1 MLWMNRLNHHCTWN
15 VFRKEICMYSRK
27 PLARTL
33 LSVCL
38 SVWIGFLSVLP
49 AFAYE
54 STTLYNGSKGDD
66 VRELQQALI
75 DLGYLKGTADG
86 IFGNKTEIAVRK
98 FQKANKLSVDG
109 LAGLTT
115 RELILKKAQ
124 SKKSASAATAA
135 PATET
140 PATPAP
146 DTSARTVSSEPVSTA
161 KSASASS
168 GGQETSSLFGSYA
181 VISYGSKGD
190 RVKSLQQALITL
202 GYLTGTPDGIFGSK
216 TRTAVKAFQRSKKL
230 TADGVAGK
238 KTLTAIQS
246 SLAGGGSSGSDS
258 SVQASSSSASPA
270 SDPTPVPDDG
280 DLNPKISAPSGVQL
294 LHWYND
300 VKPSLSG
307 GQQLLVFDPASG
319 LSWTLRVMSR
329 GRHRDA
335 EPLTAQDTRTM
346 VAAFGGVNTWNQ
358 KAVYVK
364 LPDGRW
370 SLASTHDMP
379 HDTGSIKNNNFNG
392 HLCVHFLRDM
402 DETKQYDPKY
412 GVANQETIR
421 AKWKQMTGEEIP

>member
-1 MLWMNRLNHHCTWN
+1 MNC
-15 VFRKEICMYSRK
+15 RKTLAGKLVSIC
-27 PLARTL
+27 LA
-33 LSVCL
+33 
-38 SVWIGFLSVLP
+38 VWICFLCVLP
-49 AFAYE
+49 AHAYE
-54 STTLYNGSKGDD
+54 STTLFNGSKGDD

-109 LAGLTT
+109 LAGSTT
-115 RELILKKAQ
+115 RQLILSKAE
-124 SKKSASAATAA
+124 SKKSAATATPS
-135 PATET
+135 PATAT
-140 PATPAP
+140 ATPAP
-146 DTSARTVSSEPVSTA
+146 A
-161 KSASASS
+161 ASS
-168 GGQETSSLFGSYA
+168 TSSDNQTASSANASSSSGQETSSLFGTYA
-181 VISYGSKGD
+181 AISYGSKGD

-202 GYLTGTPDGIFGSK
+202 GFLKGSPDGVFGSK
-216 TRTAVKAFQRSKKL
+216 TKKAVKAFQKSKKL

-238 KTLTAIQS
+238 KTLTAIQTALSGSGS
-246 SLAGGGSSGSDS
+246 SAASESSGSS
-258 SVQASSSSASPA
+258 ASSSSASTPA
-270 SDPTPVPDDG
+270 SAAEENG
-280 DLNPKISAPSGVQL
+280 ELNAKIAAPSNIQL

-300 VKPSLSG
+300 VKPALSG
-307 GQQLLVFDPASG
+307 GQHLLVFDPASG

-329 GRHRDA
+329 GRHCDA

-379 HDTGSIKNNNFNG
+379 HDSSTVKNNDFNG

-421 AKWKQMTGEEIP
+421 AKWKQMTGEEVP